1 MTKYIIKIT
10 EIAKDSN
17 TYFAGDTHVYYY
29 GKKEELIGDE
39 IFGTSDSSYPLI
51 GMDYFNFFVHRYGY
65 NRECDAKKSWLY
77 KNPAKNREFWED
89 EVIEIIK
96 VEVN

>member
-10 EIAKDSN
+10 DVAKNSN
-17 TYFAGDTHVYYY
+17 PYFAGATHVYYY
-29 GKKEELIGDE
+29 GKKEELVGDE
-39 IFGTSDSSYPLI
+39 TFNNNDFFLI
-51 GMDYFNFFVHRYGY
+51 GMDYFNFLVHKYGY

-96 VEVN
+96 VEVS